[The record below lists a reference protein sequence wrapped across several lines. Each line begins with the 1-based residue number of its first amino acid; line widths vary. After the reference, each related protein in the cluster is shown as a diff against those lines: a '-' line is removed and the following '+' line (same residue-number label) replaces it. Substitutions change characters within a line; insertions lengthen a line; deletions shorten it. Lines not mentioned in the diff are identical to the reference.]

1 MKLLLWA
8 LIGVVVVMWLTR
20 SKKSV
25 SGDISG
31 NANDNGKAV
40 TAARD
45 VEPMVQCRHCG
56 VHVPSSESVVSSSGV
71 VFCSEEHRLQHV
83 RS

>member
-20 SKKSV
+20 SKKPV
-25 SGDISG
+25 SGGISG
-31 NANDNGKAV
+31 SDNGKAV
-40 TAARD
+40 TTARD
-45 VEPMVQCRHCG
+45 MEPMVQCRHCG
-56 VHVPSSESVVSSSGV
+56 VHVPSSESVVSSSGA

-83 RS
+83 SS